1 MPIICVSCLLMSALA
16 RPAMD
21 REITSADITAKAELA
36 SRIWECHLDS
46 RVLGQRKRFVVV
58 LPETY
63 RTDGRPWPVVYWLHG
78 AGRHCRSL
86 IDKPATRKAL
96 LEAPFVTVHPDGGG
110 GWWVDSPVKPESR
123 YQSYVTEVVRTV
135 EANFNVE
142 TRPARR
148 GLGGWSM
155 GGYGATLYAQAH
167 PGQFGAIATILP
179 LLDFPNPALPKE
191 QNHSIPGV
199 LGRSPDTWQHFNP
212 IRAAEKLE
220 GTGVY
225 HVTGNDAFDRTM
237 NENFDRELTRLG
249 IPHTFVKIPGAHTW
263 SVVERALPDALA
275 FLAEKVIMRNP

>member
-1 MPIICVSCLLMSALA
+1 
-16 RPAMD
+16 MD
-21 REITSADITAKAELA
+21 RTVAPLGIIAKAELA
-36 SRIWECHLDS
+36 SRIWECRIDS

-58 LPETY
+58 VPETY
-63 RTDGRPWPVVYWLHG
+63 RADGPPCPVVYWLHG
-78 AGRHCRSL
+78 AGRHCRSM
-86 IDKPATRKAL
+86 IGKPATREAL

-110 GWWVDSPVKPESR
+110 GWWIDSPVKRESR

-142 TRPARR
+142 TRPAKR

-199 LGRSPDTWQHFNP
+199 LGRDPNTWPRLNP
-212 IRAAEKLE
+212 IGAAEKLK
-220 GTGVY
+220 GMAVY

-249 IPHTFVKIPGAHTW
+249 IPHTFVTTPGAHKW
-263 SVVERALPDALA
+263 SVVEKTLPEALG
-275 FLAEKVIMRNP
+275 FLAEKMWGG